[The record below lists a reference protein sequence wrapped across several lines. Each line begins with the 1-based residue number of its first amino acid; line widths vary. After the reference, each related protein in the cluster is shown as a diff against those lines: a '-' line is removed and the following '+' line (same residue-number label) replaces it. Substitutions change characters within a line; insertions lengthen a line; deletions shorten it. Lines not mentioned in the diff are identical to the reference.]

1 MRSAQKRA
9 LFGAALAVVV
19 AAAGAGTT
27 ANASSPGPAPVT
39 RVLGNHGDPS
49 AQLRGETDRPV
60 LGLHRVTVVPVFW
73 DTPGS
78 ATTAQINDVIN
89 AVDRNYNNWT
99 AGKVRFMAGQV
110 KPWTQI
116 SLTPTQ
122 VATCDLGAIERAA
135 RAAVGTTTAD
145 QFHHVVAYFPYNS
158 ACGFTGTGYVGTSP
172 TGDGFAWINDQL
184 DTGVWARSLGYNLGL
199 DNGGSLA
206 CWSDPGHTTPATL
219 SDYCQQTPLDD
230 PWDVMGNTPY
240 QPGFMSAANLEKLGV
255 LEDASVTNIAWDQT
269 VTLAPVESGA
279 GLRSATV
286 VNGPNTY
293 YIEYRAPQGMDS
305 WIDDATYTD
314 THGVVR
320 TDPGGGVIVRRVRA
334 GYGKAGEMDV
344 LDFHPDTNLSTS
356 DRHPGLDAGESYA
369 LPSGDVTLSVGSV
382 TSTGAQVSV
391 TFPKAAGIYR
401 WSGSNRYAASAAI
414 SASSFRMR
422 TPTVY
427 IASGELFT
435 DALSGAAVAGRVRS
449 PLLLVS
455 QDGISNDIKNELARL
470 RPDRIVVLGGPA
482 TISDSVLA
490 TLNLFAPATRVSGSD
505 RYATSAAISA
515 ANFAS
520 GVPVAY
526 ISSGLVFP
534 DALAGAPIAGKTG
547 GPMLL
552 VKSTEIPTAIATE
565 LNRLKPAKIV
575 VLGGSATIADSV
587 EGALASYTTGTVERW
602 EGADRY
608 AVSAGISAKAFPS
621 GSPTVFV
628 ASGAIFTDA
637 LSGAPVAGKT
647 PAPLLLVKS
656 SSIPTAVAA
665 ELTRLQA
672 RRIIVLGGPASVST
686 DVSTRLRAFLV
697 K

>member
-1 MRSAQKRA
+1 MLLSAA
-9 LFGAALAVVV
+9 VSAALIAGG
-19 AAAGAGTT
+19 AGAT
-27 ANASSPGPAPVT
+27 ASATPSPASVAG
-39 RVLGNHGDPS
+39 VLGNQKDPS
-49 AQLRGETDRPV
+49 SQLRGDTDKPV

-73 DTPGS
+73 DTPGT
-78 ATTAQINDVIN
+78 ATSAQIGDAIA
-89 AVDRNYNNWT
+89 AVDRDYNTWT
-99 AGKVRFMAGQV
+99 AGKVRFMAGQI

-116 SLTPTQ
+116 SLTSTQ
-122 VATCDLGAIERAA
+122 IATCDLGAIERAA
-135 RAAVGTTTAD
+135 RAALGATTAD
-145 QFHHVVAYFPYNS
+145 QFHHVVAYLPYNP

-199 DNGGSLA
+199 DNGGSLT
-206 CWSDPGHTTPATL
+206 CWSDAAHTTVVTL
-219 SDYCQQTPLDD
+219 SDYCQQSPLDD

-255 LEDASVTNIAWDQT
+255 LDSASVVNAAWDQT
-269 VTLAPVESGA
+269 VSLAPVESGA
-279 GLRSATV
+279 GVRSATV

-293 YIEYRAPQGMDS
+293 YLEFRAPTGMDS

-320 TDPGGGVIVRRVRA
+320 TDPGGGVVIRRVRA
-334 GYGKAGEMDV
+334 GFGRAGEMDV
-344 LDFHPDTNLSTS
+344 VDFHPDSNLSTS
-356 DRHPGLDAGESYA
+356 DRHPGLEAGESY
-369 LPSGDVTLSVGSV
+369 LVPSGDVQFSVVSAS
-382 TSTGAQVSV
+382 STGAQVSV

-401 WSGSNRYAASAAI
+401 WSGSDRYAASAAI

-427 IASGELFT
+427 IASGQVFT

-455 QDGISNDIKNELARL
+455 QDGISNDVKNEIARL
-470 RPDRIVVLGGPA
+470 RPDRIVVLGGSA

-490 TLNLFAPATRVSGSD
+490 TLNLFAPTTRVSGAD
-505 RYATSAAISA
+505 RYETSAAISA

-526 ISSGLVFP
+526 VASGLVFP

-552 VKSTEIPTAIATE
+552 VKNNEIPTSIAAE
-565 LNRLKPAKIV
+565 LTRLKPGKIV

-587 EGALASYTTGTVERW
+587 ESALAAYTTGTVERW

-608 AVSAGISAKAFPS
+608 AVSAGISAQAFPG
-621 GSPTVFV
+621 GSATVFV

-647 PAPLLLVKS
+647 PAPLLLLRPD
-656 SSIPTAVAA
+656 SIPTDVAT

-686 DVSTRLRAFLV
+686 DVSTKLRAFLA